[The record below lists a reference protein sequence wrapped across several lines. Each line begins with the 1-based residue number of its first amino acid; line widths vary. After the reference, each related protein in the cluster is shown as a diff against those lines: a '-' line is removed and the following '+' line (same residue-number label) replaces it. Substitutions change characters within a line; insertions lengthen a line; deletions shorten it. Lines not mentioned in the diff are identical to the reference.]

1 MESGK
6 KKIKSEFIRGI
17 SGVYKGVSEAL
28 KRVFPR
34 KNRILEITLVLLLLI
49 LGLALYLTLSKE
61 KEYTYER
68 FEYINKELNEGI
80 NAYRLEDFDKAEMLL
95 LNVLENAKVK
105 KIKSKAALY
114 LGNIYHINNKY
125 KNEGC

>member
-1 MESGK
+1 MECWMESGK
-6 KKIKSEFIRGI
+6 KKIKSEIIRRI

-80 NAYRLEDFDKAEMLL
+80 NAYRLEDFDKAEILL
-95 LNVLENAKVK
+95 LNVFLLSYLPLMLVFL
-105 KIKSKAALY
+105 IKET
-114 LGNIYHINNKY
+114 INY
-125 KNEGC
+125 YEVD